1 MFLKSM
7 DPKLISHHRNLL
19 FDHRNPR
26 YSHLCR
32 HGSPGVKGLNSGP
45 WKKVVKQMAVTLGN
59 VLLRESGYAALRSQ
73 RVAVLAN
80 PTAVYADTLEHIV
93 DAMHRDLYAAA
104 NASLLAVLS
113 PEHGFRGDHQAEH

>member
-32 HGSPGVKGLNSGP
+32 HGSPGVKGLK
-45 WKKVVKQMAVTLGN
+45 WFAKVVYIYLSDELPGISAFAIFNYLLVTN
-59 VLLRESGYAALRSQ
+59 LLVTFFFL
-73 RVAVLAN
+73 
-80 PTAVYADTLEHIV
+80 
-93 DAMHRDLYAAA
+93 
-104 NASLLAVLS
+104 
-113 PEHGFRGDHQAEH
+113 